1 MNPNA
6 QKDLLLTTDYPTDKV
21 IIIEGSSNVPS
32 GSSLSGNDGWYGEQ
46 IDINLGSEFL
56 ALTCYSFLP
65 DFSSQFFYG
74 FGNIA
79 DFSGFPNIQPSGSG
93 ITAIASVIEFGAKL
107 FINYRQASSAPA
119 RTVYYRLAL
128 IPITSNAV
136 MPYNS
141 TDNIEFIFNTDNN
154 YLKLLD
160 SQINTSS
167 FGTPYTINTNLN
179 YAPTVI
185 PYSYISGDVNPMV
198 GSEYLD
204 GIFGSAKNNL
214 IESKPS
220 GEIEFSPI
228 GHIKSLTD
236 SGYRI
241 YIDE

>member
-21 IIIEGSSNVPS
+21 IIMEGSSNVPS
-32 GSSLSGNDGWYGEQ
+32 GSSLSGNDGWYGDQ

-56 ALTCYSFLP
+56 ALPCYSFLP

-79 DFSGFPNIQPSGSG
+79 DFSGFPNLQPSGSG

-141 TDNIEFIFNTDNN
+141 TDNIDFVFNTDNN
-154 YLKLLD
+154 YLKLL
-160 SQINTSS
+160 SANINTSDT
-167 FGTPYTINTNLN
+167 GVPYSVNSGLS

-185 PYSYISGDVNPMV
+185 PYSYYLGDVNPMV
-198 GSEYLD
+198 GSEYVD
-204 GIFGSAKNNL
+204 GIFGSGKGNL
-214 IESKPS
+214 VESRADGS
-220 GEIEFSPI
+220 IEFSFI
-228 GHIKSLTD
+228 GHIQSVTD